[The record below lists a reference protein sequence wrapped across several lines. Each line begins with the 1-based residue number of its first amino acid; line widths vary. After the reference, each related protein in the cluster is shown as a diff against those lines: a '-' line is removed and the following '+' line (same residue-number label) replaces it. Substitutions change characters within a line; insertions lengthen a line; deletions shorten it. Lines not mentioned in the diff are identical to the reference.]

1 MDWKSGYGYG
11 YGRVQYKDII
21 SSRMI
26 SDKNS
31 TLNTSSYPCSLIS
44 PNNLN
49 CRMWN
54 TLQPL
59 AIELVED
66 PDHAR
71 VHLVQDQPLV
81 LLPVLHTQNHPD
93 SVCATNPQH
102 MPVLLG
108 QSRRIYKAK
117 RILLHWIIYG
127 SPNIDNSIMSIIL
140 QPFLCSFIPQHVPHP
155 LLS

>member
-31 TLNTSSYPCSLIS
+31 TLNASSYPCSLIS

-54 TLQPL
+54 PLQPL
-59 AIELVED
+59 AIKRVED

-81 LLPVLHTQNHPD
+81 LLPVLHTQYHPTLF
-93 SVCATNPQH
+93 VRPIRNTC
-102 MPVLLG
+102 
-108 QSRRIYKAK
+108 QSSWVRVEGFIKPR
-117 RILLHWIIYG
+117 G
-127 SPNIDNSIMSIIL
+127 SFST
-140 QPFLCSFIPQHVPHP
+140 
-155 LLS
+155 